1 MNIISTLFTQNTM
14 LTDNTLY
21 IDTEVVKAV
30 NNVCKLLAEY
40 VRVRCMKLD
49 LEVVRLG
56 HKNDKPFIIGRHLPL
71 FF

>member
-1 MNIISTLFTQNTM
+1 M

-30 NNVCKLLAEY
+30 INVCKLLAEY
-40 VRVRCMKLD
+40 VPTCMKLD